1 MGTWG
6 LGIFDNDAA
15 ADFASTVADGG
26 GIDALQETI
35 DRVLAAGDSYLEA
48 SDAQEALAAADI
60 VARLR
65 GSPGQTSAYSED
77 VDSWITSSGAVASDA
92 LARNAKQV
100 IARVLAEPSE
110 LLEEWAGSEEFEGWK
125 HAVDDLARRL

>member
-6 LGIFDNDAA
+6 LGIFENDAA

-26 GIDALQETI
+26 GIDALSETI

-65 GSPGQTSAYSED
+65 GSPGQQSAYSQD
-77 VDSWITSSGAVASDA
+77 VDSWVTTSGAVASDE
-92 LARNAKQV
+92 LARSARRA

-110 LLEEWAGSEEFEGWK
+110 LLEEWVGSDDFEGWK
-125 HAVDDLARRL
+125 RAVDDLARRL